1 MQIIS
6 KDNRNYEILNVSL
19 VQSKFLAE
27 VSDAFFF
34 YFTWENVFYYSQ
46 SWKILKFVLMVAE

>member
-34 YFTWENVFYYSQ
+34 YFTWENVFYYS
-46 SWKILKFVLMVAE
+46 